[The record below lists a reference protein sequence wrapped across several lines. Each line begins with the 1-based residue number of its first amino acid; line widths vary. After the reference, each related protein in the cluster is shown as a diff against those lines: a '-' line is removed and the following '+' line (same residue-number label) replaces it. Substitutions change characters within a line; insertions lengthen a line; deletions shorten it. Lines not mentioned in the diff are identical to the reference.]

1 MRLFLYILL
10 ILMPVSAM
18 AKQTLA
24 TTDIT
29 DERHLLELLDS
40 YIEKRDVYAKQKE
53 EKLKQL
59 KLRLRTADNNAARL
73 AILDKIYREYYTY
86 RYDSALVYADR
97 GLALSQSDNDAYFT
111 MLNRINRAA
120 VLSTGGLYSQSE
132 ALLNKIGKEGVPPRL
147 RQYYYY
153 TFTWLYNYWESFCDK
168 SEFKDDLHKKKH
180 HYLKLTVSATS
191 NDNTALHAYLNAELA
206 FMENPLG
213 KNVLSLYTTAL
224 MHSPVNSRVHASA
237 AYCIARYYRE
247 IGKTPLYEKYIIE
260 AAISDMVCP
269 LKENLAL
276 QEFSTYL
283 YKKDAKYADHA
294 ARYIYCSMEDAKF
307 YNNRL
312 RMLEISNILP
322 IIATANQEALAHKER
337 IVRGVLAVVS
347 FMSLVLFAMA
357 IFGYKQNKWLARSRR
372 EIRSQN
378 RQLTELNEK
387 LIATNHR
394 RETYMRLFM
403 DISAVYI
410 RKLIEYRKLVSRKI
424 KANQAADLLKTI
436 NSYKLA
442 EDEATTFYTRFD
454 RAFIELYPGFVD
466 ELNALLMPEVQIEL
480 PSPNSLTTEARIYAL
495 MRLGVTDSQ
504 EIATLLFYS
513 TQTIY
518 NYKSAM
524 RTRAINR
531 DTFDEDI
538 SRLCHI
544 G

>member
-1 MRLFLYILL
+1 MRLILYLVF
-10 ILMPVSAM
+10 ILMPMNIM
-18 AKQTLA
+18 AKSTLA
-24 TTDIT
+24 TTDIV
-29 DERHLLELLDS
+29 DKQQLLRLLDGYIERRHLYTE
-40 YIEKRDVYAKQKE
+40 QKE
-53 EKLKQL
+53 EKIKQL
-59 KLRLRTADNNAARL
+59 KIKLRIAENNNSRL
-73 AILDKIYREYYTY
+73 SILNTIYREYYTY
-86 RYDSALVYADR
+86 RYDSAMVYANR
-97 GLALSQSDNDAYFT
+97 GLALALSDNNTYYAT
-111 MLNRINRAA
+111 LNRINRAA
-120 VLSTGGLYSQSE
+120 VLSTGGFYSQAE
-132 ALLNKIGKEGVPPRL
+132 TLLFDIDEKKVPRQL
-147 RQYYYY
+147 KQYYYY
-153 TFTWLYNYWESFCDK
+153 TTTWLYNYWESFCDK
-168 SEFKDDLHKKKH
+168 SEFKNYYHQKKQ
-180 HYLKLTVSATS
+180 HYLQLTVNATP
-191 NDNTALHAYLNAELA
+191 NNYVDLYAYLSGELA
-206 FMENPLG
+206 FLEKPLS
-213 KNVLSLYTTAL
+213 KIVLRHYTTAL
-224 MHSPVNSRVHASA
+224 NNSPVNSRVHASA
-237 AYCIARYYRE
+237 AYCIARYYKE
-247 IGKTPLYEKYIIE
+247 MGNMQLYEKYIVE

-276 QEFSTYL
+276 QEFSSYL
-283 YKKDAKYADHA
+283 YKKDSKYASRA
-294 ARYIYCSMEDAKF
+294 VRYIYCSMEDAKF

-312 RMLEISNILP
+312 RMLEISSVLP

-347 FMSLVLFAMA
+347 FLSLVLFAMA
-357 IFGYKQNKWLARSRR
+357 VFGYKQNKWLVRSRR
-372 EIRSQN
+372 EVKSQN

-442 EDEATTFYTRFD
+442 EEEATTFYTRFD

-466 ELNALLMPEVQIEL
+466 ELNSLLMPESKIAQ

-524 RTRAINR
+524 RARAINR
-531 DTFDEDI
+531 DTFDDDI
-538 SRLCHI
+538 NRLCHV

>member
-247 IGKTPLYEKYIIE
+247 IGKTQLYEKYIIE

-294 ARYIYCSMEDAKF
+294 AQYIYCSMEDAKF

-442 EDEATTFYTRFD
+442 EEEATTFYTRFD

-466 ELNALLMPEVQIEL
+466 ELNALLMPEAQIEL

>member
-18 AKQTLA
+18 ARQTLA

-247 IGKTPLYEKYIIE
+247 IGKTQLYEKYIIE

-442 EDEATTFYTRFD
+442 EEEATTFYTRFD

-466 ELNALLMPEVQIEL
+466 ELNALLMPEAQIEL

>member
-191 NDNTALHAYLNAELA
+191 NDNTAMHAYLNAELA
-206 FMENPLG
+206 FLENPLG

-247 IGKTPLYEKYIIE
+247 IGKTQFYEKYIIE

-357 IFGYKQNKWLARSRR
+357 FFGYKQNKWLAGSRR
-372 EIRSQN
+372 EVRSQN

-424 KANQAADLLKTI
+424 KTNQAADLLKTI

-442 EDEATTFYTRFD
+442 EEEATTFHTRFD

-466 ELNALLMPEVQIEL
+466 ELNALLLPEAKIEL

>member
-97 GLALSQSDNDAYFT
+97 GLALSQSANDAYFT

-132 ALLNKIGKEGVPPRL
+132 ALLNEIGKEGVPSRL

-168 SEFKDDLHKKKH
+168 SEFKEDLHKKKQ
-180 HYLKLTVSATS
+180 HYLKLTVSATN

-213 KNVLSLYTTAL
+213 KNVLSLYTKAL

-247 IGKTPLYEKYIIE
+247 IGKTQLYEKYIIE
-260 AAISDMVCP
+260 AAISDIVCP

-322 IIATANQEALAHKER
+322 IIATSNQEALAHKER

-357 IFGYKQNKWLARSRR
+357 FFGYKQNKWLARSRR

-442 EDEATTFYTRFD
+442 EEEATTFYTRFD

-466 ELNALLMPEVQIEL
+466 ELNALLMPEAQIEL

>member
-276 QEFSTYL
+276 QEFSIYL

-442 EDEATTFYTRFD
+442 EEEATTFYTRFD

-466 ELNALLMPEVQIEL
+466 ELNALLMPEAQIEL

>member
-1 MRLFLYILL
+1 MRLFLYIILALL
-10 ILMPVSAM
+10 PLHVM
-18 AKQTLA
+18 AKSTLA
-24 TTDIT
+24 TANADN
-29 DERHLLELLDS
+29 EQQLLKLLDS
-40 YIEKRDVYAKQKE
+40 YIDKRNTYSEIKE
-53 EKLKQL
+53 EKIKKL
-59 KLRLRTADNNAARL
+59 KLKLRTADNNTSRL
-73 AILDKIYREYYTY
+73 SLLNTIYHEYYTY
-86 RYDSALVYADR
+86 SYDSAMVYANR
-97 GLALSQSDNDAYFT
+97 GLALSLAENNSYYTA
-111 MLNRINRAA
+111 LNRINRAA
-120 VLSTGGLYSQSE
+120 VLSIGGFYSQSE
-132 ALLNKIGKEGVPPRL
+132 KLLQEIDTKTISPQL
-147 RQYYYY
+147 LQYYYY
-153 TFTWLYNYWESFCDK
+153 TISWLYNYWESFCKD
-168 SEFKDDLHKKKH
+168 SEFKDEFHQKRCH
-180 HYLKLTVSATS
+180 FLKLAVDATS
-191 NDNTALHAYLNAELA
+191 HNNVALHAYLSGELA
-206 FMENPLG
+206 FLENSLSRTVLHQYM
-213 KNVLSLYTTAL
+213 KALNNSNINV
-224 MHSPVNSRVHASA
+224 RVHASS
-237 AYCIARYYRE
+237 AYGIARYYRE
-247 IGKTPLYEKYIIE
+247 MGNMQLYEKYIIE

-276 QEFSTYL
+276 QELSTYL
-283 YKKDAKYADHA
+283 YKKDTKYADRA
-294 ARYIYCSMEDAKF
+294 ARYIYCSMEDAQF

-312 RMLEISNILP
+312 RMLEISSVLP

-347 FMSLVLFAMA
+347 FLSLVLFAMA
-357 IFGYKQNKWLARSRR
+357 VFGYKQNKWLVRSRR
-372 EIRSQN
+372 EVKSQN

-424 KANQAADLLKTI
+424 KANQATDLLKTI

-442 EDEATTFYTRFD
+442 EEEATTFYTRFD

-466 ELNALLMPEVQIEL
+466 ELNSLLMPESKIAQ

-524 RTRAINR
+524 RARAINR
-531 DTFDEDI
+531 DTFDDDI
-538 SRLCHI
+538 NRLCHV

>member
-132 ALLNKIGKEGVPPRL
+132 ALLSEIGKEGVPPRL

-180 HYLKLTVSATS
+180 HYLKLTVSATN
-191 NDNTALHAYLNAELA
+191 NDNTALHAYLNAEHA
-206 FMENPLG
+206 FMQNPLG

-247 IGKTPLYEKYIIE
+247 IGKTQLYEKYIIE

-442 EDEATTFYTRFD
+442 EEEATTFYTRFD

-466 ELNALLMPEVQIEL
+466 ELNALLMPEAKIEL

>member
-24 TTDIT
+24 TMDIT
-29 DERHLLELLDS
+29 DERHLLELLDD

-73 AILDKIYREYYTY
+73 AILNTIYREYYTY

-97 GLALSQSDNDAYFT
+97 GLALSRSDNNAYYNT
-111 MLNRINRAA
+111 LNRINRAA

-132 ALLNKIGKEGVPPRL
+132 ALLNEIGKEGVPPRL

-168 SEFKDDLHKKKH
+168 SEFKDDLHNKKH
-180 HYLKLTVSATS
+180 HFLKLTVNATS
-191 NDNTALHAYLNAELA
+191 KDDLALHAYLNAELA

-213 KNVLSLYTTAL
+213 KNVLSQYTTAL
-224 MHSPVNSRVHASA
+224 KHSPVNSRVHASA

-247 IGKTPLYEKYIIE
+247 MGKTQLYEKFIIE

-283 YKKDAKYADHA
+283 YKKDPKYAEHA

-312 RMLEISNILP
+312 RMLEISSILP

-357 IFGYKQNKWLARSRR
+357 FFGYKQNKWLAGSRR
-372 EIRSQN
+372 EVRSQN

-424 KANQAADLLKTI
+424 KTNQAADLLKTI

-442 EDEATTFYTRFD
+442 EEEATTFHTRFD

-466 ELNALLMPEVQIEL
+466 ELNALLLPEARIEL

-524 RTRAINR
+524 RTHAINR
-531 DTFDEDI
+531 DTFDDDI
-538 SRLCHI
+538 RRLCHV

>member
-59 KLRLRTADNNAARL
+59 KLRLRTADNNATRL

-132 ALLNKIGKEGVPPRL
+132 ALLNEIGKEGVPQRL

-247 IGKTPLYEKYIIE
+247 IGKTQLYEKYIIE

-294 ARYIYCSMEDAKF
+294 AQYIYCSMEDAKF

-442 EDEATTFYTRFD
+442 EEEATTFYTRFD

-466 ELNALLMPEVQIEL
+466 ELNALLMPEAQIEL

>member
-132 ALLNKIGKEGVPPRL
+132 VLLNEIGKKGVPPRL

-153 TFTWLYNYWESFCDK
+153 TFTWLYYYWESFCDK
-168 SEFKDDLHKKKH
+168 SEFKDDLHKKKQ

-206 FMENPLG
+206 FMQNPLG

-247 IGKTPLYEKYIIE
+247 IGKTQLYEKYIIE

-403 DISAVYI
+403 DISAVYL

-442 EDEATTFYTRFD
+442 EEEATTFYTRFD

-466 ELNALLMPEVQIEL
+466 ELNALLMPEAKIEL

>member
-97 GLALSQSDNDAYFT
+97 GLALSQSNNDAYFT

-132 ALLNKIGKEGVPPRL
+132 ALLNEIGKEGVPSRL

-168 SEFKDDLHKKKH
+168 SEFKEDLHKKKQ
-180 HYLKLTVSATS
+180 HYLKLTVSATN

-213 KNVLSLYTTAL
+213 KNVLSLYTKAL

-247 IGKTPLYEKYIIE
+247 IGKTQLYEKYIIE
-260 AAISDMVCP
+260 AAISDIVCP

-322 IIATANQEALAHKER
+322 IIATSNQEALAHKER

-357 IFGYKQNKWLARSRR
+357 FFGYKQNKWLARSRR

-442 EDEATTFYTRFD
+442 EEEATTFYTRFD

-466 ELNALLMPEVQIEL
+466 ELNALLMPEAQIEL

>member
-97 GLALSQSDNDAYFT
+97 GLALSQSNNDAYFT

-132 ALLNKIGKEGVPPRL
+132 ALLNEIGKEGVPSRL

-168 SEFKDDLHKKKH
+168 SEFKEDLHKKKQ
-180 HYLKLTVSATS
+180 HYLKLTVSATN

-213 KNVLSLYTTAL
+213 KNVLSLYTKAL

-247 IGKTPLYEKYIIE
+247 IGKTQLYEKYIIE
-260 AAISDMVCP
+260 AAISDIVCP

-322 IIATANQEALAHKER
+322 IIATSNQEALAHKER

-442 EDEATTFYTRFD
+442 EEEATTFYTRFD

>member
-24 TTDIT
+24 TMDIT

-260 AAISDMVCP
+260 AAISDIVCP

-442 EDEATTFYTRFD
+442 EEEATTFYTRFD

-466 ELNALLMPEVQIEL
+466 ELNALLMPEAKIEL

>member
-59 KLRLRTADNNAARL
+59 KLCLRTADNNAARL

-132 ALLNKIGKEGVPPRL
+132 ALLNEIGKEGVPPRL

-394 RETYMRLFM
+394 RETYMRLF
-403 DISAVYI
+403 
-410 RKLIEYRKLVSRKI
+410 KECL
-424 KANQAADLLKTI
+424 
-436 NSYKLA
+436 
-442 EDEATTFYTRFD
+442 
-454 RAFIELYPGFVD
+454 
-466 ELNALLMPEVQIEL
+466 
-480 PSPNSLTTEARIYAL
+480 
-495 MRLGVTDSQ
+495 
-504 EIATLLFYS
+504 
-513 TQTIY
+513 
-518 NYKSAM
+518 
-524 RTRAINR
+524 
-531 DTFDEDI
+531 
-538 SRLCHI
+538 
-544 G
+544 

>member
-466 ELNALLMPEVQIEL
+466 ELNALLMPEAKIEL

-495 MRLGVTDSQ
+495 IRLGVTDSQ

>member
-97 GLALSQSDNDAYFT
+97 GLALSQRDNDAYFT

-442 EDEATTFYTRFD
+442 EEEATTFYTRFD

-466 ELNALLMPEVQIEL
+466 ELNALLMPEAQIEL

-524 RTRAINR
+524 RTHAINR

>member
-357 IFGYKQNKWLARSRR
+357 FFGYKQNKWLARSRR
-372 EIRSQN
+372 EVRSQN

-442 EDEATTFYTRFD
+442 EEEATTFHTRFD
-454 RAFIELYPGFVD
+454 WAFIELYPGFVD
-466 ELNALLMPEVQIEL
+466 ELNALLLPEAQIEL

>member
-59 KLRLRTADNNAARL
+59 KLCLRTADNNAARL

-132 ALLNKIGKEGVPPRL
+132 ALLNEISKEGVPPRL

-153 TFTWLYNYWESFCDK
+153 TFTWLYSYWESFCDK
-168 SEFKDDLHKKKH
+168 SEFKDDLRKKKH
-180 HYLKLTVSATS
+180 HYMKLTVSATS

-206 FMENPLG
+206 FMQNPLG

-247 IGKTPLYEKYIIE
+247 IGKTLLYEKYIIE

-442 EDEATTFYTRFD
+442 EEEATTFYTRFD

-466 ELNALLMPEVQIEL
+466 ELNALLMPEAQIEL

>member
-24 TTDIT
+24 TMDIT

-247 IGKTPLYEKYIIE
+247 IGKTPLYVKYIIE
-260 AAISDMVCP
+260 AAISDIVCP

-442 EDEATTFYTRFD
+442 EEEATTFYTRFD

-466 ELNALLMPEVQIEL
+466 ELNALLMPEAKIEL

>member
-294 ARYIYCSMEDAKF
+294 GRYIYCSMEDAKF

-442 EDEATTFYTRFD
+442 EEEATTFYTRFD

>member
-132 ALLNKIGKEGVPPRL
+132 ALLNKIGNEGVPPRL

-357 IFGYKQNKWLARSRR
+357 FFGYKQNKWLARSRR
-372 EIRSQN
+372 EVRSQN

-442 EDEATTFYTRFD
+442 EEEATTFHTRFD

-466 ELNALLMPEVQIEL
+466 ELNALLLPEAQIEL

>member
-24 TTDIT
+24 ITDIT

-59 KLRLRTADNNAARL
+59 KLCLRTADNNAARL

-97 GLALSQSDNDAYFT
+97 GLALSQSDKDVYFT
-111 MLNRINRAA
+111 TLNRINRAA

-132 ALLNKIGKEGVPPRL
+132 ALLNEIGKEGVPPRL

-153 TFTWLYNYWESFCDK
+153 TFTWLYSYWESFCDK
-168 SEFKDDLHKKKH
+168 SEFKDDMHKKKQ

-191 NDNTALHAYLNAELA
+191 NDNTALHAYLSGELA
-206 FMENPLG
+206 FMQNPLG
-213 KNVLSLYTTAL
+213 KNVLSLYTKAL

-237 AYCIARYYRE
+237 AYSVARYYRE
-247 IGKTPLYEKYIIE
+247 IGKTQLYEKYIIE

-283 YKKDAKYADHA
+283 YKKGAKYADHA

-357 IFGYKQNKWLARSRR
+357 FFGYKQNKWLARSRR

-436 NSYKLA
+436 NSYNLA
-442 EDEATTFYTRFD
+442 EEEATTFYTRFD

-466 ELNALLMPEVQIEL
+466 ELNALLMPEAQIEL

>member
-322 IIATANQEALAHKER
+322 IIATANQEALTHKER

-442 EDEATTFYTRFD
+442 EEEATTFYTRFD

-524 RTRAINR
+524 RTHAINR